1 MIMANFNEFIN
12 YCLDFYGKGGLYDQG
27 RTKEQIAYATTVY
40 LDACAYY
47 AEQDKPWTSDYKV
60 MTWGDG
66 DSLDRERVRDIMN
79 NYYGE

>member
-1 MIMANFNEFIN
+1 MANFNEFIN
-12 YCLDFYGKGGLYDQG
+12 YCLDFYGQGGLYDQG

-47 AEQDKPWTSDYKV
+47 EENNMPN
-60 MTWGDG
+60 MTWGGG

-79 NYYGE
+79 NYYGEN